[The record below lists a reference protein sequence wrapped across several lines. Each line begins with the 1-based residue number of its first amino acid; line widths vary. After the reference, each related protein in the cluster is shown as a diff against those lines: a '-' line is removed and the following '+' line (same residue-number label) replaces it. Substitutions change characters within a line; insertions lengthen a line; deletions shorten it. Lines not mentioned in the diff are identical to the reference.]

1 TGVKANRTYRTVSPG
16 WESSVDCGLAKP
28 AASGAAGYL
37 AGLLR
42 AHKRN
47 APTDY
52 ASKLEAQAAGSS
64 PGWVATIRTGC
75 TLPEGSTTSLSA
87 PAGRPIRASP
97 TGVSTEK
104 RAARAS

>member
-1 TGVKANRTYRTVSPG
+1 RVEVTVTGARTGTSGEGLAACAAIGEAVKQTGVKANRTYRTVSPG

-75 TLPEGSTTSLSA
+75 TLPE
-87 PAGRPIRASP
+87 
-97 TGVSTEK
+97 
-104 RAARAS
+104 